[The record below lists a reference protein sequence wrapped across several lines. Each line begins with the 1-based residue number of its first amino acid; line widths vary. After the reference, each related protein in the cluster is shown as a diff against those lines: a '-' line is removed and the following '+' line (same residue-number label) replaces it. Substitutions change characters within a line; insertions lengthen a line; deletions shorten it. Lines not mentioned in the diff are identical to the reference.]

1 MLTIITGG
9 SNGIGLATC
18 QEIIK
23 KDANN
28 YCAIVDLVEPNYNLF
43 KENNLNQI
51 KYFPNDVSD
60 HKSVIKCAREIYNW
74 KGNINTLVTCAGI
87 NIIHNSL
94 EYKISDWNRIISV
107 NLNGTFNWCQIAS
120 RYIKNNTN
128 GGSIVTI
135 GSIAS
140 KFGFVGRSAYTA
152 SKLGVEG
159 LVKVL
164 SNEFARFNIRVN
176 CVSPGFTD
184 TNLLREKLDEGVI
197 NLNDLVKQNSIKRI
211 ASTDEI
217 ANVIFFL
224 LSDLSSYVTGQNI
237 FVDGGFINNKM
248 D

>member
-1 MLTIITGG
+1 M
-9 SNGIGLATC
+9 
-18 QEIIK
+18 
-23 KDANN
+23 
-28 YCAIVDLVEPNYNLF
+28 
-43 KENNLNQI
+43 
-51 KYFPNDVSD
+51 
-60 HKSVIKCAREIYNW
+60 
-74 KGNINTLVTCAGI
+74 
-87 NIIHNSL
+87 
-94 EYKISDWNRIISV
+94 
-107 NLNGTFNWCQIAS
+107 
-120 RYIKNNTN
+120 
-128 GGSIVTI
+128 
-135 GSIAS
+135 
-140 KFGFVGRSAYTA
+140 
-152 SKLGVEG
+152 GVEG